1 MENRLELRG
10 LTKRFGKRIVVDE
23 LDLDVRAGE
32 ILGFLGPNGAGK
44 TTTIKMILGFLF
56 EDAGTITIDGHDLRR
71 DYERALSSVG
81 GIVENPEMYVQ
92 LTGRQNLELYAR
104 LHGVRDCARID
115 EVIRLVGMEQRINE
129 KVRKYSLGM
138 KQRTGLALAI
148 VHRPRLLI
156 LDEPTNGLDPAGI
169 RHLRDILKRLA
180 HEEGVA
186 ILVSS
191 HLLSEMQMMCDRVA
205 IIDQGRLIA
214 VRMVHELEAAQDL
227 DMLGAVLGTGAAAA
241 ASDAVPGGRLDDYD
255 SSLPPPPAQA
265 PVWRIDVA
273 QPEQAAAALEAAG
286 LFRPAAG
293 DRVDLP
299 RSLYL
304 AIEPQAMLQVQQ
316 ILLANGHVLLQL
328 RREQESLE
336 EAFLK
341 LTQNSRIE

>member
-104 LHGVRDCARID
+104 LHGVRDRARID

-191 HLLSEMQMMCDRVA
+191 HLLSEMQLMCDRVA

-214 VRMVHELEAAQDL
+214 VRMVHELETAQDL
-227 DMLGAVLGTGAAAA
+227 DMLGAVLGADAAAA
-241 ASDAVPGGRLDDYD
+241 ATDAAGGRVDDYD
-255 SSLPPPPAQA
+255 RTPPPPAPQV

-273 QPEQAAAALEAAG
+273 QPGQAAAALEAAG

-293 DRVDLP
+293 DRVELP
-299 RSLYL
+299 RSLHL

-316 ILLANGHVLLQL
+316 TLLANGHVLLQL
-328 RREQESLE
+328 RRDQESLE

-341 LTQNSRIE
+341 LTANSRIE

>member
-1 MENRLELRG
+1 MMENRLELRG

-44 TTTIKMILGFLF
+44 TTTIKMTLGFLF
-56 EDAGTITIDGHDLRR
+56 EDAGTITIDGYDLRKN
-71 DYERALSSVG
+71 YERALSSVG

-92 LTGRQNLELYAR
+92 LSGRQNLELYAR
-104 LHGVRDCARID
+104 LHGIRDRARID
-115 EVIRLVGMEQRINE
+115 EVIRLVGMEQRIDE

-191 HLLSEMQMMCDRVA
+191 HLLSEMQLMCDRVA

-214 VRMVHELEAAQDL
+214 VRMVHELETAQDL
-227 DMLGAVLGTGAAAA
+227 DMLGAVLGADGVAAAGER
-241 ASDAVPGGRLDDYD
+241 DDDYD
-255 SSLPPPPAQA
+255 RSLPPAPASA

-273 QPEQAAAALEAAG
+273 RPEEAAAALEAAG
-286 LFRPAAG
+286 LFRQAAG
-293 DRVDLP
+293 DRVELP

-304 AIEPQAMLQVQQ
+304 GIEPQSMLAVQQ
-316 ILLANGHVLLQL
+316 TLLANGHVLLQL